1 MTTLAQLNQ
10 ARGGLYDRGY
20 IPPYERRGVILAFR
34 DNLTLIIQSD
44 RGIKINSPI
53 RYPWP
58 PQGLRFKESKS
69 NL

>member
-1 MTTLAQLNQ
+1 MTTLTQLNQ
-10 ARGGLYDRGY
+10 AKEGFCDRGY

-44 RGIKINSPI
+44 REIKINSPI

-58 PQGLRFKESKS
+58 SQGLRI
-69 NL
+69 